1 MAKDK
6 STNPEMENAEEALAQ
21 KAEETFQAA
30 INKAREAAFTLKKVI
45 IVLNDPNQ
53 SGSVSTSYISCDNQ
67 YFSLAKLVPLNIPID
82 LEQCLIATAR
92 DARIPLHQ
100 QKQDGTCYTVI
111 VPKYNITEA

>member
-30 INKAREAAFTLKKVI
+30 INKARQDAFKLKKVI

-67 YFSLAKLVPLNIPID
+67 YFSLAKLVPLND
-82 LEQCLIATAR
+82 TAR